1 MTDVNTVSL
10 INQMRA
16 LANQAQGSSVESADT
31 SANFS
36 NIMQKALG
44 QVNELSQNSD
54 NLKTRF
60 EMGDPDLSLADVMV
74 ASQKSSL
81 AFEAALRVRNKAV
94 QAYQDIMGMPI

>member
-16 LANQAQGSSVESADT
+16 LASQVEGSSAEGSHLSFGQA
-31 SANFS
+31 
-36 NIMQKALG
+36 MQAALG
-44 QVNELSQNSD
+44 QVNDLTQRSD
-54 NLKTRF
+54 NLKMRF
-60 EMGDPDLSLADVMV
+60 ETGDADISLADVMV